1 MQSIL
6 HLFVSINSHIRIL
19 LTPIGVF
26 MLLSERYRTTKDERR
41 GRFENPSYYD
51 AENDEDVTGWRA
63 NELNTRSMYKQD
75 RKVLKNAKRNEIID
89 ISKVRY
95 GSVYDA
101 MMNRRAALIT
111 DLMNDLKLATNHF
124 SNYIQIVYSRYTHR
138 IYFYYNLRLNALD
151 GKIKKAVRAAF
162 HDFIDVSSAFPEYV
176 QAFGAQPTLKIFS
189 KFAGSDES
197 RFILEICS
205 IKDTDVDLTVPREIR
220 KQFLLD
226 KAKEVAA
233 ILPEREIVR
242 RLSTMLNNMI
252 KAAMSRSDNV
262 TKRS

>member
-1 MQSIL
+1 
-6 HLFVSINSHIRIL
+6 
-19 LTPIGVF
+19 

-41 GRFENPSYYD
+41 GRFANPSYYD
-51 AENDEDVTGWRA
+51 VENDEDVTGWRA

-75 RKVLKNAKRNEIID
+75 RRVLKNSAERNGIID

-95 GSVYDA
+95 GSIYDA
-101 MMNRRAALIT
+101 MMNRRTALIT
-111 DLMNDLKLATNHF
+111 DLMNDLALATNN
-124 SNYIQIVYSRYTHR
+124 SGYIKIAYSRYTHN
-138 IYFYYNLRLNALD
+138 ISFYYDFRLNAFD
-151 GKIKKAVRAAF
+151 GKIKAAVLAAF
-162 HDFIDVSSAFPEYV
+162 NNFIDVSSAFPEYV
-176 QAFGAQPTLKIFS
+176 QAFGAQPKLKIFNAY
-189 KFAGSDES
+189 AGSDES
-197 RFILEICS
+197 RFTLEISS
-205 IKDTDVDLTVPREIR
+205 IDDTDVDLTVPREIR

>member
-1 MQSIL
+1 
-6 HLFVSINSHIRIL
+6 
-19 LTPIGVF
+19 
-26 MLLSERYRTTKDERR
+26 MLLSERYRTTKDERK

-51 AENDEDVTGWRA
+51 AENDEDATGWRA

-75 RKVLKNAKRNEIID
+75 RKVLKNNAERNGRLD
-89 ISKVRY
+89 ISKARD
-95 GSVYDA
+95 GSVDDA
-101 MMNRRAALIT
+101 MMNRRDALLT
-111 DLMNDLKLATNHF
+111 DLMNDLELATNHF
-124 SNYIQIVYSRYTHR
+124 SNYIQIVYSRLSPR

-151 GKIKKAVRAAF
+151 GKIKAAVRAAF

-176 QAFGAQPTLKIFS
+176 QAFGAQPKLKIFGEY
-189 KFAGSDES
+189 AGSDES
-197 RFILEICS
+197 KFILEVIS

-233 ILPEREIVR
+233 VLPEREIVR
-242 RLSTMLNNMI
+242 RLSAMLNNMI

>member
-1 MQSIL
+1 
-6 HLFVSINSHIRIL
+6 
-19 LTPIGVF
+19 
-26 MLLSERYRTTKDERR
+26 MLLSERYRTTKDERM

-75 RKVLKNAKRNEIID
+75 RNVLKNSAERNGIID

-111 DLMNDLKLATNHF
+111 DLMNDLELATNHF
-124 SNYIQIVYSRYTHR
+124 SNYIQIKYSRLSRR
-138 IYFYYNLRLNALD
+138 IYFYYNFRLNTLD
-151 GKIKKAVRAAF
+151 GKIKAAVLAAF
-162 HDFIDVSSAFPEYV
+162 YNFIDVSSAFPEYV
-176 QAFGAQPTLKIFS
+176 QAFDAQPRLQI
-189 KFAGSDES
+189 FAGSDES
-197 RFILEICS
+197 RFILEVRS
-205 IKDTDVDLTVPREIR
+205 IEDTDVDLTVPREIR
-220 KQFLLD
+220 KQFLLN

-242 RLSTMLNNMI
+242 RLSAMLNNMI

>member
-19 LTPIGVF
+19 LTPIGIF

-41 GRFENPSYYD
+41 GSFANPSYYD

-75 RKVLKNAKRNEIID
+75 RRVLKNSAERNGIID

-95 GSVYDA
+95 GSIYDA

-111 DLMNDLKLATNHF
+111 DLMNDLELATNHF
-124 SNYIQIVYSRYTHR
+124 SNYIQIKYSSVSSR
-138 IYFYYNLRLNALD
+138 IYFYYNFRLNALD
-151 GKIKKAVRAAF
+151 GKIKKAVLAAF

-176 QAFGAQPTLKIFS
+176 QAFDAQPKLQI
-189 KFAGSDES
+189 FAGSDES
-197 RFILEICS
+197 RFILEVRS
-205 IKDTDVDLTVPREIR
+205 IEDTDVDLTVPREIR

>member
-1 MQSIL
+1 
-6 HLFVSINSHIRIL
+6 
-19 LTPIGVF
+19 
-26 MLLSERYRTTKDERR
+26 MLLSERYRTTKDERS

-75 RKVLKNAKRNEIID
+75 RRVLKNDKRNGRLD

-95 GSVYDA
+95 GAVDVA
-101 MMNRRAALIT
+101 MTNRRTALIT
-111 DLMNDLKLATNHF
+111 DLMNDLELATNHL
-124 SNYIQIVYSRYTHR
+124 SNYIQIVYSRLSRR
-138 IYFYYNLRLNALD
+138 IYFNYNFRLNALD
-151 GKIKKAVRAAF
+151 GKIKAAVLAAF
-162 HDFIDVSSAFPEYV
+162 HNFIDVSSAFPEYV
-176 QAFGAQPTLKIFS
+176 QAFGAQPKLKIFGEY
-189 KFAGSDES
+189 AGSDES
-197 RFILEICS
+197 KFILEISS

>member
-1 MQSIL
+1 
-6 HLFVSINSHIRIL
+6 
-19 LTPIGVF
+19 
-26 MLLSERYRTTKDERR
+26 MLLSERYRTTKDERN

-75 RKVLKNAKRNEIID
+75 RKVLKRDKKNGRLD
-89 ISKVRY
+89 ISIAH
-95 GSVYDA
+95 YDYDTKA
-101 MMNRRAALIT
+101 AIMMNRRAALIT
-111 DLMNDLKLATNHF
+111 DLMNDLELATNHF
-124 SNYIQIVYSRYTHR
+124 SNYIQIVYSRLSRR
-138 IYFYYNLRLNALD
+138 IYFNYNFRLNAFD
-151 GKIKKAVRAAF
+151 GKIKDAVLAAF
-162 HDFIDVSSAFPEYV
+162 HNFIDVSSAFPEYV
-176 QAFGAQPTLKIFS
+176 QAFDAQPRLKMFGEY
-189 KFAGSDES
+189 AGSDES
-197 RFILEICS
+197 KFILEISS
-205 IKDTDVDLTVPREIR
+205 IDDTDVDLTVPREIR
-220 KQFLLD
+220 KQFLLN

>member
-1 MQSIL
+1 
-6 HLFVSINSHIRIL
+6 
-19 LTPIGVF
+19 
-26 MLLSERYRTTKDERR
+26 MLLSERYRTTKDERM
-41 GRFENPSYYD
+41 GRFANPSYYD

-75 RKVLKNAKRNEIID
+75 RRVLKNNAERNGRLD

-95 GSVYDA
+95 GAVDDA

-111 DLMNDLKLATNHF
+111 DLMNDLELATNHF
-124 SNYIQIVYSRYTHR
+124 SNYIQIKYSRYTHK
-138 IYFYYNLRLNALD
+138 INFYYNLRLNAFD
-151 GKIKKAVRAAF
+151 GKIKAAVLAAF
-162 HDFIDVSSAFPEYV
+162 HNFIDVSSAFPEYV
-176 QAFGAQPTLKIFS
+176 QAFDAQPILQIFDEY
-189 KFAGSDES
+189 AGSDES
-197 RFILEICS
+197 KFTLKVRS
-205 IKDTDVDLTVPREIR
+205 IDDTDVDLTVPREVR

-226 KAKEVAA
+226 KAKEIAS

>member
-1 MQSIL
+1 
-6 HLFVSINSHIRIL
+6 
-19 LTPIGVF
+19 

-51 AENDEDVTGWRA
+51 AENDEDATGWRA

-75 RKVLKNAKRNEIID
+75 RKVLKNNAERNGRLD

-95 GSVYDA
+95 GAVDDA
-101 MMNRRAALIT
+101 MMNRRDVLIT
-111 DLMNDLKLATNHF
+111 DLMNDLELATNHF
-124 SNYIQIVYSRYTHR
+124 SNYIQIVYSRLSHR
-138 IYFYYNLRLNALD
+138 IYFYYNLRLNAFD
-151 GKIKKAVRAAF
+151 GKIKAAVRAAF

-176 QAFGAQPTLKIFS
+176 QAFGAQPKLKIFGEY
-189 KFAGSDES
+189 AGSDES
-197 RFILEICS
+197 KFILEVIS

-233 ILPEREIVR
+233 VLPEREIVR

>member
-1 MQSIL
+1 
-6 HLFVSINSHIRIL
+6 
-19 LTPIGVF
+19 
-26 MLLSERYRTTKDERR
+26 MLLSERYRTTKDERS
-41 GRFENPSYYD
+41 GRFANPSYYD
-51 AENDEDVTGWRA
+51 TENDEYATGWRA

-75 RKVLKNAKRNEIID
+75 RKVLKNAKRNKIID

-111 DLMNDLKLATNHF
+111 DLMYDLELATNHL
-124 SNYIQIVYSRYTHR
+124 SNYIQIVYSRLSHR
-138 IYFYYNLRLNALD
+138 IYFYYNFRLNALD
-151 GKIKKAVRAAF
+151 GKIKKAVLAAF
-162 HDFIDVSSAFPEYV
+162 HNFIDVSSAFPEYV
-176 QAFGAQPTLKIFS
+176 QAFDAQPKLKIFS
-189 KFAGSDES
+189 KFAGRDES
-197 RFILEICS
+197 RFILEVHS
-205 IKDTDVDLTVPREIR
+205 IEDTDVDLTVPREIR

-242 RLSTMLNNMI
+242 RLSAMLNNMI

>member
-1 MQSIL
+1 
-6 HLFVSINSHIRIL
+6 
-19 LTPIGVF
+19 

-75 RKVLKNAKRNEIID
+75 RKVLKNDKKNGRLD
-89 ISKVRY
+89 ISKARDS
-95 GSVYDA
+95 SVYYDA

-111 DLMNDLKLATNHF
+111 DLMNDLELATHHF
-124 SNYIQIVYSRYTHR
+124 SNYIQIVYSRYSHR

-151 GKIKKAVRAAF
+151 GKIKKAVLAAF
-162 HDFIDVSSAFPEYV
+162 HNFIDVSSAFPEYV
-176 QAFGAQPTLKIFS
+176 QAFGAQPKLKIFGEY
-189 KFAGSDES
+189 AGSDES
-197 RFILEICS
+197 KFILEISS
-205 IKDTDVDLTVPREIR
+205 IDDTDVDLTVPREIR

-242 RLSTMLNNMI
+242 RLSAMLNNMI

>member
-1 MQSIL
+1 
-6 HLFVSINSHIRIL
+6 
-19 LTPIGVF
+19 

-41 GRFENPSYYD
+41 GRFANPSYYD
-51 AENDEDVTGWRA
+51 AENDENVTGLSA

-75 RKVLKNAKRNEIID
+75 RKVLKNAERNGKRY

-95 GSVYDA
+95 GAVDDA
-101 MMNRRAALIT
+101 MMIRRAALIT
-111 DLMNDLKLATNHF
+111 DLMNDLELATNHF
-124 SNYIQIVYSRYTHR
+124 SNYIQIVYNRYTHR
-138 IYFYYNLRLNALD
+138 IYFYYNFRLNAFD
-151 GKIKKAVRAAF
+151 DKIKDAVLAAF
-162 HDFIDVSSAFPEYV
+162 HNFIDVSSAFPEYV
-176 QAFGAQPTLKIFS
+176 QAFDAQPKLQI
-189 KFAGSDES
+189 FAGSDES
-197 RFILEICS
+197 IFILEISS
-205 IKDTDVDLTVPREIR
+205 IDDTDVDLTVPREIR

-226 KAKEVAA
+226 KAKEIAA

>member
-1 MQSIL
+1 
-6 HLFVSINSHIRIL
+6 
-19 LTPIGVF
+19 

-75 RKVLKNAKRNEIID
+75 RNVLKRDKKNGRLD
-89 ISKVRY
+89 ISKVNYVY
-95 GSVYDA
+95 GA
-101 MMNRRAALIT
+101 KAAIMMNRRAALIT
-111 DLMNDLKLATNHF
+111 DLMNDLELATNHF
-124 SNYIQIVYSRYTHR
+124 SNYIQIKYGRISHR

-176 QAFGAQPTLKIFS
+176 QAFGAQPKLKIFGEY
-189 KFAGSDES
+189 AGSDES
-197 RFILEICS
+197 KFILEVIS

>member
-1 MQSIL
+1 
-6 HLFVSINSHIRIL
+6 
-19 LTPIGVF
+19 

-41 GRFENPSYYD
+41 GSFANPSYYD
-51 AENDEDVTGWRA
+51 AENDEYATGWRA

-75 RKVLKNAKRNEIID
+75 RKVLKNSAERNGIID

-95 GSVYDA
+95 GSIYDA

-111 DLMNDLKLATNHF
+111 DLMNDLELATNHF
-124 SNYIQIVYSRYTHR
+124 SNYIQIKYGRLSNR

-176 QAFGAQPTLKIFS
+176 QAFGAQPRLKMFGAY
-189 KFAGSDES
+189 AGSDES
-197 RFILEICS
+197 KFILYLYS

-220 KQFLLD
+220 KQFLLN
-226 KAKEVAA
+226 KAKEIAA

>member
-1 MQSIL
+1 
-6 HLFVSINSHIRIL
+6 
-19 LTPIGVF
+19 

-41 GRFENPSYYD
+41 GRFKNPSYYD

-75 RKVLKNAKRNEIID
+75 RKVLKRDTKNGRFD
-89 ISKVRY
+89 ISKVNY
-95 GSVYDA
+95 VYDA
-101 MMNRRAALIT
+101 KAAIMMNRRAALIT
-111 DLMNDLKLATNHF
+111 DLMNDLELATNHL
-124 SNYIQIVYSRYTHR
+124 SNYIQIKYGRFSRR
-138 IYFYYNLRLNALD
+138 IYFYYNFKLNAFD
-151 GKIKKAVRAAF
+151 SKIKAAVRAAF

-176 QAFGAQPTLKIFS
+176 QAFGAQPKLKIFGEY
-189 KFAGSDES
+189 AGSDES
-197 RFILEICS
+197 RFILEVIS
-205 IKDTDVDLTVPREIR
+205 IKDTDVDLTVPRERR

-252 KAAMSRSDNV
+252 KTAMSRSDNV

>member
-1 MQSIL
+1 
-6 HLFVSINSHIRIL
+6 
-19 LTPIGVF
+19 
-26 MLLSERYRTTKDERR
+26 MLLSERYRTTKDERM

-75 RKVLKNAKRNEIID
+75 RKVLKNAERNGRLD

-95 GSVYDA
+95 GAVDDA

-111 DLMNDLKLATNHF
+111 DLMNDLELATNHF
-124 SNYIQIVYSRYTHR
+124 SNYIQIKYSRLSRR
-138 IYFYYNLRLNALD
+138 IYFNYNFRLNALD
-151 GKIKKAVRAAF
+151 GKIKDAVLAAF
-162 HDFIDVSSAFPEYV
+162 HNFMDVSSAFPEYV
-176 QAFGAQPTLKIFS
+176 QAFDAQPRLSIFGEY
-189 KFAGSDES
+189 AGSDES
-197 RFILEICS
+197 KFILEISS
-205 IKDTDVDLTVPREIR
+205 IDDTDVDLTVPREIR

-233 ILPEREIVR
+233 ILPEREISR

>member
-1 MQSIL
+1 
-6 HLFVSINSHIRIL
+6 
-19 LTPIGVF
+19 

-75 RKVLKNAKRNEIID
+75 RNVLKRDKKNGRLD

-95 GSVYDA
+95 GAVDDA
-101 MMNRRAALIT
+101 MMNRRAALLT
-111 DLMNDLKLATNHF
+111 DLMNDLELATNHF

-138 IYFYYNLRLNALD
+138 IYFCYNFRLNAFD
-151 GKIKKAVRAAF
+151 GKIKAAVLAAF
-162 HDFIDVSSAFPEYV
+162 NNFIDVSSAFPEYV
-176 QAFGAQPTLKIFS
+176 QAFDAQPRLQI
-189 KFAGSDES
+189 FAGSDES
-197 RFILEICS
+197 RFILEVIS
-205 IKDTDVDLTVPREIR
+205 IKATDVDLTVPREIR

-226 KAKEVAA
+226 KAKEIAA

>member
-1 MQSIL
+1 
-6 HLFVSINSHIRIL
+6 
-19 LTPIGVF
+19 
-26 MLLSERYRTTKDERR
+26 MLLSERYRTTKDERS

-51 AENDEDVTGWRA
+51 AENDEVATGRRA

-75 RKVLKNAKRNEIID
+75 RNVLKRNKKNGRLD
-89 ISKVRY
+89 ISIAH
-95 GSVYDA
+95 YDYDTKA
-101 MMNRRAALIT
+101 AIMMNRRAALIT
-111 DLMNDLKLATNHF
+111 DLKNDLELATNHL

-138 IYFYYNLRLNALD
+138 IYFCYNFRLNAFD
-151 GKIKKAVRAAF
+151 GKIKAAVLAAF
-162 HDFIDVSSAFPEYV
+162 NDFIDVSSAFPEYV
-176 QAFGAQPTLKIFS
+176 QAFGAQPKLKIFS

-197 RFILEICS
+197 RFILEVIS

-233 ILPEREIVR
+233 VLPEREIVR

-252 KAAMSRSDNV
+252 KTAMSRSDNV

>member
-1 MQSIL
+1 
-6 HLFVSINSHIRIL
+6 
-19 LTPIGVF
+19 
-26 MLLSERYRTTKDERR
+26 MLLSERYRTTKDERM

-75 RKVLKNAKRNEIID
+75 RRVLKNSAERNEIID

-111 DLMNDLKLATNHF
+111 DLMNDLELATNHF
-124 SNYIQIVYSRYTHR
+124 SNYIQIVYSKYTHK
-138 IYFYYNLRLNALD
+138 IYFYYNLRLNAFD
-151 GKIKKAVRAAF
+151 GKIKAAVLAAF
-162 HDFIDVSSAFPEYV
+162 HNFIDVSSAFPEYV
-176 QAFGAQPTLKIFS
+176 QAFDAQPKLQIFDDY
-189 KFAGSDES
+189 AGSDES
-197 RFILEICS
+197 RFTLEVIS
-205 IKDTDVDLTVPREIR
+205 IEDTDVDLTVPREIR
-220 KQFLLD
+220 KQFLLN
-226 KAKEVAA
+226 KAKEIAA

>member
-1 MQSIL
+1 
-6 HLFVSINSHIRIL
+6 
-19 LTPIGVF
+19 

-63 NELNTRSMYKQD
+63 NELNTRNMHTQD
-75 RKVLKNAKRNEIID
+75 RRVLKRDKKNGRLD
-89 ISKVRY
+89 ISQVNY
-95 GSVYDA
+95 VYDA
-101 MMNRRAALIT
+101 KAAIMMNRRAALIT
-111 DLMNDLKLATNHF
+111 DLMNDLELATNHL

-138 IYFYYNLRLNALD
+138 IYFYYNFRLNAFD
-151 GKIKKAVRAAF
+151 GKIKKAVLAAF
-162 HDFIDVSSAFPEYV
+162 HDVIDVSSAFPEYV
-176 QAFGAQPTLKIFS
+176 QAFGSQPELKIFGEY
-189 KFAGSDES
+189 AGSDES
-197 RFILEICS
+197 KFILQLSS
-205 IKDTDVDLTVPREIR
+205 IEDTDVDLTVPREIR

-233 ILPEREIVR
+233 ILPEREINR
-242 RLSTMLNNMI
+242 RLSAMLNNMI

>member
-1 MQSIL
+1 
-6 HLFVSINSHIRIL
+6 
-19 LTPIGVF
+19 
-26 MLLSERYRTTKDERR
+26 MLLSERYRTTKDERI

-75 RKVLKNAKRNEIID
+75 RKVLKNSAERNGIID

-95 GSVYDA
+95 YSVYDA
-101 MMNRRAALIT
+101 VMNRRAALIT
-111 DLMNDLKLATNHF
+111 DLMNDLELATNHL
-124 SNYIQIVYSRYTHR
+124 SNYIQIVYSRFSHR
-138 IYFYYNLRLNALD
+138 IYFYYNFRLNAFD
-151 GKIKKAVRAAF
+151 SKIKAAVRAAF

-176 QAFGAQPTLKIFS
+176 QAFGAQPKLKIFGEY
-189 KFAGSDES
+189 AGSDES
-197 RFILEICS
+197 KFILEVIS

-242 RLSTMLNNMI
+242 RLSAMLNNMI

>member
-1 MQSIL
+1 
-6 HLFVSINSHIRIL
+6 
-19 LTPIGVF
+19 
-26 MLLSERYRTTKDERR
+26 MLLSERYRTTKDERM
-41 GRFENPSYYD
+41 GRFANPSYYD

-75 RKVLKNAKRNEIID
+75 RKVLKNYERNGIID

-95 GSVYDA
+95 GAVDDA

-111 DLMNDLKLATNHF
+111 DLMNDLELATNHL
-124 SNYIQIVYSRYTHR
+124 SNYIQIVYSRVSHR
-138 IYFYYNLRLNALD
+138 IYFYYNFRLNALD
-151 GKIKKAVRAAF
+151 GKIKAAVLAAF
-162 HDFIDVSSAFPEYV
+162 NNFIDVSSAFPEYV
-176 QAFGAQPTLKIFS
+176 HAFGSQPKLKIFNAY
-189 KFAGSDES
+189 AGSDES
-197 RFILEICS
+197 RFSLEINS
-205 IKDTDVDLTVPREIR
+205 IDDTDVDLTVPREIR

-242 RLSTMLNNMI
+242 RLSAMLNNMI